1 MRHPCLK
8 GKLSELSHFR
18 AQQTKIS
25 YNVVFFNNV
34 YCSEVDFILRQEGGF
49 RPLGGHMLRHVTI
62 CLS

>member
-34 YCSEVDFILRQEGGF
+34 YCSEVEGGVNNRF
-49 RPLGGHMLRHVTI
+49 GKKTQV
-62 CLS
+62 